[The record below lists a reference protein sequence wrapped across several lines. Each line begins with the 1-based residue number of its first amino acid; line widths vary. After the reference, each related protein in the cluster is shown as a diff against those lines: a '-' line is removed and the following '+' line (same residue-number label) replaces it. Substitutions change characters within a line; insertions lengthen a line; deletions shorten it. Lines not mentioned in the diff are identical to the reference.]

1 MISRCQIKFHLISL
15 MFSVVI
21 LLRKHECEN
30 ISIEIEMKRHT
41 LLVQAEH
48 LKHKSSNIEEK
59 PRVRRVDLY
68 LKMETQSMGMKENIH
83 LQEKTHSSIWW
94 DATISRSLLVG
105 AWEHLLLCYKFM
117 EFLPNK
123 RKKKDDVFFPT
134 YFPP

>member
-1 MISRCQIKFHLISL
+1 

-83 LQEKTHSSIWW
+83 FQEKTHSSIWW
-94 DATISRSLLVG
+94 DSTISRSLLVE
-105 AWEHLLLCYKFM
+105 AWEHLLLCYIFM

-123 RKKKDDVFFPT
+123 RKKKDDVFFLT
-134 YFPP
+134 YFAS